1 MGAMHL
7 IGPHHP
13 VHPGVNHFVAEGAE
27 GGFLGQGLQQRSRQH
42 NVADGLALA
51 VMPEAVQPGTA
62 AHAAVTPAHVHQS
75 LAIGTGQRS
84 LEMLA
89 VQAMKQRQQRNK
101 GHAQG

>member
-1 MGAMHL
+1 MHL
-7 IGPHHP
+7 ISPHHA

-27 GGFLGQGLQQRSRQH
+27 DGLLGQGLQQRPRQH
-42 NVADGLALA
+42 DLADGPALA

-62 AHAAVTPAHVHQS
+62 AHAAIAPAHIHQS
-75 LAIGTGQRS
+75 LAIGIGQRS

-89 VQAMKQRQQRNK
+89 VQTMKQRQQRNK